1 MRVLSPTAAAQTPIK
16 QKDPVRLPAMERA
29 FLPARTNHC
38 CALCSVITPTSDG
51 HGRLD
56 DTRTCSLDANRILF
70 PRLSSPIP
78 THFSITTYLIQCAG
92 APLVLYQGG
101 RLCAETCNPAMHPK
115 TVGSRT
121 SDTSCEHGGNP
132 SQREPPFGKP
142 LPAQTHPPAAF
153 LRKPTSQLLIQ
164 SMTCKMQNS
173 LSLYLKST

>member
-1 MRVLSPTAAAQTPIK
+1 MPCVFCRRQRLLRHRSNKKIPSGCLPWNARSFQPEPIIAARSAASSPRHPMATDDWTT
-16 QKDPVRLPAMERA
+16 RGPALWMLIIFYFRA
-29 FLPARTNHC
+29 FHLPFP
-38 CALCSVITPTSDG
+38 VI
-51 HGRLD
+51 
-56 DTRTCSLDANRILF
+56 
-70 PRLSSPIP
+70 
-78 THFSITTYLIQCAG
+78 FSITTYFIQCAG

-121 SDTSCEHGGNP
+121 SDTSCEHVNP

-173 LSLYLKST
+173 LSLLS

>member
-92 APLVLYQGG
+92 APLVLYQEG
-101 RLCAETCNPAMHPK
+101 RLYAETCNQAMHPK
-115 TVGSRT
+115 TSSV
-121 SDTSCEHGGNP
+121 
-132 SQREPPFGKP
+132 QEPPTPRVSTVEIPRSGNHLSGNHFQRKHTR
-142 LPAQTHPPAAF
+142 Q
-153 LRKPTSQLLIQ
+153 LRF
-164 SMTCKMQNS
+164 
-173 LSLYLKST
+173 